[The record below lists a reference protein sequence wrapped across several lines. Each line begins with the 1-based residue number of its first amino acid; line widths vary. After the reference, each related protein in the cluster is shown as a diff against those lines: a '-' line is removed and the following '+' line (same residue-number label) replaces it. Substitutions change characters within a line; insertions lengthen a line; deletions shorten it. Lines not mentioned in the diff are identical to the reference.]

1 MLARALKLDP
11 DFPDALVLA
20 GTAAYER
27 EDYAAAVVY
36 WERLLKRLPP
46 DSEDARVLSES
57 IGKARAEA
65 GEKRRPREAGEISP
79 EIFAAILA
87 TLL

>member
-1 MLARALKLDP
+1 MSVTTGYYVAGSSWLHRRHPLTKL
-11 DFPDALVLA
+11 FAFALVLA

-27 EDYAAAVVY
+27 EDYAAAVVH

-57 IGKARAEA
+57 IGKARAAA
-65 GEKRRPREAGEISP
+65 GKKGGRAKPGK
-79 EIFAAILA
+79 
-87 TLL
+87 